1 MVYEEYSAAH
11 PFSGEDGARPATKEA
26 LPGIVL
32 KHVAELLC
40 VVLLVM
46 LLGSVLYGV
55 RQAKAIGALQQTLD
69 SAKGEVVYEP
79 LSKAGDGSYKDGTPG
94 GKSKAVL
101 QRLKGWRKSH

>member
-11 PFSGEDGARPATKEA
+11 PLSGEGGARSATKEA
-26 LPGIVL
+26 LPGSVL

-55 RQAKAIGALQQTLD
+55 RQAKAIRSLQETLA
-69 SAKGEVVYEP
+69 SAKGSVVYEP
-79 LSKAGDGSYKDGTPG
+79 LSKAGDGSYKEGQPG
-94 GKSKAVL
+94 SKSKAVL
-101 QRLKGWRKSH
+101 QRLKGWRKSN